1 VDSSLQEERDKRD
14 FELRDTRGYFIRE
27 SHGIRYDEACEFME
41 KHEELVPTH
50 KYYDMTRKEQMT
62 DLMRRSNAAYK
73 HGKEQWFQK
82 HEPHLVH
89 WAYT

>member
-1 VDSSLQEERDKRD
+1 
-14 FELRDTRGYFIRE
+14 
-27 SHGIRYDEACEFME
+27 
-41 KHEELVPTH
+41 
-50 KYYDMTRKEQMT
+50 MTRKEQMT
-62 DLMRRSNAAYK
+62 DLMRRTNAAYK